1 MCLAFFGFLCCGE
14 FTVPEGQE
22 CDASVHLM
30 VNNTAM
36 DPGLYPAG
44 ISVRIKASKTDPYR
58 QGAVSLQL
66 IAVQHLQMK
75 LMYAVANLIFTNTVH
90 P

>member
-1 MCLAFFGFLCCGE
+1 
-14 FTVPEGQE
+14 
-22 CDASVHLM
+22 
-30 VNNTAM
+30 M

-44 ISVRIKASKTDPYR
+44 ISVRIKASKTDPFR

-66 IAVQHLQMK
+66 IAAQHLQMK
-75 LMYAVANLIFTNTVH
+75 LMYVVANLFFTNTVH